1 MDFIAILAD
10 TISQEQK
17 DYYKK
22 EILNMD
28 VRVAEDKIRIVL
40 GLKKIVHCIIDREC
54 YDCEYKFE

>member
-1 MDFIAILAD
+1 MDSIAGRAD

-28 VRVAEDKIRIVL
+28 VRGAEYKIRSVL
-40 GLKKIVHCIIDREC
+40 GLKKIVH
-54 YDCEYKFE
+54 